1 MDILGRVSDYLWMT
15 DVTTAA
21 AAGRLGVSQRQV
33 QRLIAH
39 GDLPA
44 NRTAGEAWVV
54 DALALNALVR
64 ARPERG
70 RPWAPGTAWAALW
83 RLSGLE
89 VDWLDRR
96 SGSRL
101 AGRLA
106 SLDAE
111 GLLHAARRRATV
123 RHFRAS
129 DSFIA
134 ALTAAVVRTGT
145 SAMTPTTFGMAR
157 DTAHVDGYCDE
168 GALAGL
174 VREFHLVEDAR
185 GNVTLRTAPLLA
197 LSIGDRD
204 EMPRAVVAADLAESL
219 EVRERSAGLRVLEGL
234 LR

>member
-1 MDILGRVSDYLWMT
+1 MT
-15 DVTTAA
+15 QVTTAEA
-21 AAGRLGVSQRQV
+21 AERLGISQRQV
-33 QRLIAH
+33 QRVIAR

-44 NRTAGEAWVV
+44 NRTAGDAWVV

-64 ARPERG
+64 ARPDRG
-70 RPWAPGTAWAALW
+70 RPWAPGTSWAALW

-96 SGSRL
+96 SASRL

-123 RHFRAS
+123 HRFRAS
-129 DSFIA
+129 DSFLESLA
-134 ALTAAVVRTGT
+134 AAVVRTGT
-145 SAMTPTTFGMAR
+145 SAMTPSTFGLAR

-174 VREFHLVEDAR
+174 VREFHLVEDFR
-185 GNVTLRTAPLLA
+185 GNVTLRTAPLRSLP
-197 LSIGDRD
+197 IGDRD

-234 LR
+234 LQ